1 MNERITWLWM
11 REIFGI
17 ATARAHTALERYK
30 CPQSLLNLSTVD
42 IASDLFLTA
51 DERRCIAKPDFSA
64 AEKQLSEAE
73 SQNAVVLTFD
83 HADYPE
89 RLRHIFSP
97 PMVLFAKGSTALLGM
112 DSAVAMVGTREPDG
126 YGLRCAYTLSG
137 QITKAGGVVV
147 SGLARGIDAAC
158 HKGALDVGGKTIALL
173 AAGMDVDY
181 PAENRALRARI
192 EEQGL
197 VLTEYPLKTRA
208 LPHHFVVR
216 NRIVSGIS
224 RAVVVVQAL
233 TRSGSMNTAS
243 HAAEQGRD
251 VFAVPGDIF
260 NRKMEGCH
268 ALLSE
273 GASPALS
280 GQMILGQIFP
290 GQELPC
296 ENGASDDFNDHN
308 PLALP
313 PLEGIADLTADPVG
327 KIVYQALCE
336 KPLGLDELLA
346 LTGSAACDML
356 GILTEMEIFGRI
368 EPLPGGKY
376 QAC

>member
-1 MNERITWLWM
+1 MNESTTWLWM

-30 CPQSLLNLSTVD
+30 CPQALLNLSISD
-42 IASDLFLTA
+42 IAGDTFLT
-51 DERRCIAKPDFSA
+51 DEERRCIAKPDFSA
-64 AEKQLSEAE
+64 AERQVSEAI
-73 SQNAVVLTFD
+73 SQNIEVLTFH

-112 DSAVAMVGTREPDG
+112 DSAVAMVGSREPDG

-137 QITKAGGVVV
+137 QVAKGGGVVV

-192 EEQGL
+192 EEHGL
-197 VLTEYPLKTRA
+197 ILTEYPLKTRA

-268 ALLSE
+268 TLLSE
-273 GASPALS
+273 GAAPALS
-280 GQMILGQIFP
+280 GGMILGQIFP
-290 GQELPC
+290 EQELLG
-296 ENGASDDFNDHN
+296 ENNTSTELSDEN
-308 PLALP
+308 LLSLSS
-313 PLEGIADLTADPVG
+313 LEGTSDLTADPIG

-336 KPLGLDELLA
+336 KPLGLDELLT
-346 LTGSAACDML
+346 LTGCAASDML
-356 GILTEMEIFGRI
+356 GILTEMEIFGRV

-376 QAC
+376 QAR